1 MGEEEEEELGV
12 EEEEQER
19 KERLEQTMNLVAGDV
34 KLQDLADSPR
44 KYEVIG
50 TISSPEVND
59 TSNPLLARLTLDCF
73 PPHAAPPSTVPKY
86 WDFSVNLFFYTVAAV
101 GESVSIDPLF
111 RAIISRGGYETML
124 NDQFRDILFVRFL
137 LIQIQC
143 STPSPSL
150 WKTLFL

>member
-12 EEEEQER
+12 EEEEEQER

-59 TSNPLLARLTLDCF
+59 TRNSLLARLTLDCF
-73 PPHAAPPSTVPKY
+73 PPMLRHHLQFPK
-86 WDFSVNLFFYTVAAV
+86 T
-101 GESVSIDPLF
+101 GIF
-111 RAIISRGGYETML
+111 R
-124 NDQFRDILFVRFL
+124 
-137 LIQIQC
+137 
-143 STPSPSL
+143 
-150 WKTLFL
+150 